1 MMKEDAER
9 GRNNRESILATA
21 ARHQEISETFLEHA
35 EEEFNKGDLL
45 QASEK
50 AWGAFAHYVKSIARE
65 RGWPNKSHQDVRDN
79 AAILMR
85 YTSDPGQSR
94 GMFLA
99 IDALHTNFYEEY
111 YEEETVWRGIEY
123 AEALINALRSA
134 EPDFP
139 RERPQVKRGRVSN
152 SRARRRRG

>member
-1 MMKEDAER
+1 M
-9 GRNNRESILATA
+9 ATV
-21 ARHQEISETFLEHA
+21 ARHQETSETFLEHA

-50 AWGAFAHYVKSIARE
+50 AWGAFAHYVKSVAKE
-65 RGWPNKSHQDVRDN
+65 RGWPNRSHQEIRDT

-99 IDALHTNFYEEY
+99 IDALHVNFYEEH

-123 AEALINALRSA
+123 AAALIEALKSA
-134 EPDFP
+134 EHRFP
-139 RERPQVKRGRVSN
+139 RERPPINRGRGSPR
-152 SRARRRRG
+152 SQGRRRL